1 MPIKTEAVEKYEVV
15 IGLEIHVELLTKS
28 KMFCGC
34 RVSFGA
40 EPNTNVCPVCLGMP
54 GSLPVVNKR
63 AVEYTIKAGLALN
76 SKIALHNQFH
86 RKNYFYPDMPKDYQI
101 SQYDKPLCI
110 GGYLDVNVSGD
121 TRRIGITRV
130 HLEEDTGKMIH
141 QSETGRIAGAD
152 YSLVD
157 FNRAG
162 TPLMEIVSE
171 PDIRT
176 PEEARAFMQKLRR
189 LIVSIGV
196 SDCNMEEGSM
206 RCDANISLRPRG
218 EATFGV
224 KSEIKNMNSFRA
236 LQRALEYEIERQK
249 NLILAGEK
257 VLQETRHWNAA
268 KNTTTSMRSK
278 EEAHDYRYF
287 PDPDLVPMDLDEA
300 WVNNIRAGLP
310 ELPAARK
317 ERFIRDFGLST
328 YDADFM
334 ASSTAMGDFFEASV
348 KLLAEPKTV
357 GNWMMGELSAHLN
370 AAATDIEQSPVSP
383 KQLTDLIKLINE
395 GRISGKMAKEVFE
408 EMFVGGKDPQAL
420 IEEKGLAQISD
431 ESAIAGFVD
440 KAIEANPMV
449 VAEYKAGKKQ
459 AIGFLVGQIMKASRG
474 QANPK
479 LVNEILQKKLQ

>member
-1 MPIKTEAVEKYEVV
+1 MSAKTETAEKYEVV

-54 GSLPVVNKR
+54 GSLPVVNKK

-76 SKIALHNQFH
+76 SSIALKNQFH

-101 SQYDKPLCI
+101 SQYDMPLCV
-110 GGYLDVNVSGD
+110 GGYLDVDVDGEMH
-121 TRRIGITRV
+121 RIGITRV
-130 HLEEDTGKMIH
+130 HLEEDTGKMLH
-141 QSETGRIAGAD
+141 QSKTGRIADAD

-171 PDIRT
+171 PDMRS
-176 PEEARAFMQKLRR
+176 PEEARAFMRKLHQ

-206 RCDANISLRPRG
+206 RCDANISLRRRG
-218 EATFGV
+218 EEALGV

-236 LQRALEYEIERQK
+236 LQRALEYEVKRQK
-249 NLILAGEK
+249 NLIDSGEK
-257 VLQETRHWNAA
+257 VLQETRHWNAG
-268 KNTTTSMRSK
+268 KNITTSMRSK

-287 PDPDLVPMDLDEA
+287 PDPDLVPMELDSA
-300 WVNNIRAGLP
+300 WVESIRAGLP
-310 ELPAARK
+310 ELPAARRDRLIK
-317 ERFIRDFGLST
+317 EFGLSP
-328 YDADFM
+328 YDAGFM
-334 ASSTAMGDFFEASV
+334 TSSTETGNYFEESV
-348 KLLAEPKTV
+348 KLLAEPKAIS
-357 GNWMMGELSAHLN
+357 NWMMGELAAHLN
-370 AAATDIEQSPVSP
+370 ASAKSIEESPVSP
-383 KQLTDLIKLINE
+383 SQLTDLIKLVR
-395 GRISGKMAKEVFE
+395 GGVISGKAAKEVFE
-408 EMFVGGKDPQAL
+408 EMFASGKDPK
-420 IEEKGLAQISD
+420 IIVEEKGMKQISD
-431 ESAIAGFVD
+431 ESEIAGLID
-440 KAIEANPMV
+440 KVLGANPGAV
-449 VAEYKAGKKQ
+449 EEFKTGKKQ
-459 AIGFLVGQIMKASRG
+459 AIGFLVGQVMKASRG